1 MERNNINLMAI
12 VLAAAV
18 TILACPVIVQADSV
32 LWGIDAK
39 DDQLFCF
46 KDARAPID
54 SFIDFG
60 SLHYRSGEVVTQMGR
75 GKNKADIK
83 AFAVSSDGIAYMV
96 ADKGVGKYE
105 DNGLLMSIDLN
116 NVIAGDKNIVNI
128 IGAIDVEYGSNG
140 NGKGKGRGKGEGRGR
155 GNVASVTGLAFSPDG
170 ELMMLLQSRRA
181 ASKLYTID
189 TFVGADGAV
198 DASLIGSIVGLKKQA
213 FAAEDITFDAAG
225 NMYVV
230 DDKDKRSN
238 GTLYKVNARNG
249 AIMKVIDNNL
259 GDYGIADT
267 EIEGLA
273 YDRASKIMV
282 AWDKKNDSLVKVN
295 MLKEGNNSHIKLKA
309 MGLEDVKAMSFQ
321 ATAVPEPGT
330 LGLLAIGSVAFFMRR
345 RQTTS
350 LQRRI

>member
-1 MERNNINLMAI
+1 MERDIYLMAI

-46 KDARAPID
+46 TDTSDPID

-60 SLHYRSGEVVTQMGR
+60 SLHYRSGEVVTQMGK

-116 NVIAGDKNIVNI
+116 NVTVGDKNIVNI
-128 IGAIDVEYGSNG
+128 SGAIDVEYGSK
-140 NGKGKGRGKGEGRGR
+140 GKGKGK

-170 ELMMLLQSRRA
+170 ELMMLLQSEKA

-198 DASLIGSIVGLKKQA
+198 DASLIGSIEGLKKQA

-238 GTLYKVNARNG
+238 GTLYKVNGRTG
-249 AIMKVIDNNL
+249 AIVDVIDNNPGGRFEYCAVHYDGGRFACFWRSGTPL
-259 GDYGIADT
+259 GVHDGAALHYLPFEFD
-267 EIEGLA
+267 
-273 YDRASKIMV
+273 
-282 AWDKKNDSLVKVN
+282 
-295 MLKEGNNSHIKLKA
+295 
-309 MGLEDVKAMSFQ
+309 
-321 ATAVPEPGT
+321 
-330 LGLLAIGSVAFFMRR
+330 
-345 RQTTS
+345 
-350 LQRRI
+350 